1 MFDDF
6 DLYESC
12 EEYYDDAEEFER
24 EMNYEPL
31 EDENELCEDV
41 YLKVFADIIRLAVDK
56 GDAYDFVA
64 FNLNED
70 WDGFYQKFEEVFG
83 EKLR

>member
-31 EDENELCEDV
+31 EDENELWAS
-41 YLKVFADIIRLAVDK
+41 FS
-56 GDAYDFVA
+56 
-64 FNLNED
+64 N
-70 WDGFYQKFEEVFG
+70 
-83 EKLR
+83 

>member
-24 EMNYEPL
+24 EMNYEP
-31 EDENELCEDV
+31 V
-41 YLKVFADIIRLAVDK
+41 
-56 GDAYDFVA
+56 
-64 FNLNED
+64 
-70 WDGFYQKFEEVFG
+70 EEVEHAIEIYFTCVDEISKRTHTVCFKPDISNNLILEILEKEYG
-83 EKLR
+83 EIEIIGYEKV